1 MTGSPWSRPGA
12 SSCCA
17 IAEASRRKREMRNWH
32 EVHLARL
39 GAGDRVA
46 DRVASFIGSWTFI
59 IGQAGIM
66 VVWVLV
72 NTLALFGVIRFDE
85 YPFVFL
91 NLFMSAEAAFATPLI
106 LMSQNRSADRDRVH
120 AEHDYEVNIAAKAE
134 IEQLMTTLAR
144 IENDKL
150 DKILAALKV

>member
-1 MTGSPWSRPGA
+1 
-12 SSCCA
+12 
-17 IAEASRRKREMRNWH
+17 MRNWH
-32 EVHLARL
+32 KAHLAKQ
-39 GAGDRVA
+39 GTGDRVA
-46 DRVASFIGSWTFI
+46 DHVASLIGSWAFI

-120 AEHDYEVNIAAKAE
+120 AETDYEVNVAAKAE
-134 IEQLMTTLAR
+134 IEELMTALSR

-150 DKILAALKV
+150 DKILAALKLPISK

>member
-1 MTGSPWSRPGA
+1 
-12 SSCCA
+12 
-17 IAEASRRKREMRNWH
+17 MRNWH
-32 EVHLARL
+32 KAHLAKQ
-39 GAGDRVA
+39 GVGDRIA
-46 DRVASFIGSWTFI
+46 DRVASLIGSWTFI
-59 IGQAGIM
+59 IGQAGVM
-66 VVWVLV
+66 AVWVLV

-106 LMSQNRSADRDRVH
+106 LMSQNRSADRDREH
-120 AEHDYEVNIAAKAE
+120 AESDYEVNIAAKAE

-150 DKILAALKV
+150 DKIIAALKV

>member
-1 MTGSPWSRPGA
+1 
-12 SSCCA
+12 
-17 IAEASRRKREMRNWH
+17 MRNWH
-32 EVHLARL
+32 EAHLEKQSP
-39 GAGDRVA
+39 GDRIA
-46 DRVASFIGSWTFI
+46 DQVASFIGSWAFI

-72 NTLALFGVIRFDE
+72 NTLVLFGYIRFDE

-106 LMSQNRSADRDRVH
+106 LMSQNRSAERDRVH
-120 AEHDYEVNIAAKAE
+120 AEHDYEVNIAAKGE
-134 IEQLMTTLAR
+134 IEELMTTLAR